1 MINVGKDM
9 ENTVISID
17 NDWIEQE
24 KDEQPFD
31 IFYKDQVENINI
43 VFIYIVNDNIIHIKK
58 NKHHISNNCIPD
70 SELYKLI
77 LDNKSLQHTTFYIDT
92 IFKYNFTL
100 EPSEVTHYSSGA
112 DSSDADSGDT
122 WGNDYLKEHSSSYS
136 IIFDQSIKLFEN
148 LNSLYFVMTTQ
159 KSNNKTRRIYINTEN
174 KKTRRK
180 Y

>member
-1 MINVGKDM
+1 MINAGKDM
-9 ENTVISID
+9 VMEDPVSID
-17 NDWIEQE
+17 NGWIKHA
-24 KDEQPFD
+24 KDQQPFD

-58 NKHHISNNCIPD
+58 NNHNISNNCIPD
-70 SELYKLI
+70 YELYKLI
-77 LDNKSLQHTTFYIDT
+77 MQNKYLQNTTFYIDT

-100 EPSEVTHYSSGA
+100 EPSALTHYSG
-112 DSSDADSGDT
+112 GT
-122 WGNDYLKEHSSSYS
+122 GCDYLKEHSSSYS
-136 IIFDQSIKLFEN
+136 IIFDKSIKLFEN
-148 LNSLYFVMTTQ
+148 LNSLYFVMTTR